1 MPSALIGQ
9 KSLSDHRRPLPCR
22 LSPDARLQAPGKV
35 RADASGKG
43 GHDSWVSGHEAGGS
57 RAAREH
63 FEELFLPLFYK
74 TLQTSTWLKEQM
86 HRGGPRARGN
96 SFSASASA
104 QRWPAGALAVLSSP
118 CRKPGQPLAEA
129 GRGHCR
135 DGARGRLARQEV

>member
-1 MPSALIGQ
+1 MKIREKNGFWLKTKLANVITVSSAVWAWMPSALIGQ

-74 TLQTSTWLKEQM
+74 TLQTSTWL
-86 HRGGPRARGN
+86 
-96 SFSASASA
+96 
-104 QRWPAGALAVLSSP
+104 
-118 CRKPGQPLAEA
+118 
-129 GRGHCR
+129 
-135 DGARGRLARQEV
+135 